1 MIIGYSQVT
10 KAIRISLVHNLNRR
24 SHSTPVD
31 RCSNKVESFANHNPE
46 DPIHIDAADARG
58 ADVVLRKKR
67 ERWIFVGG
75 LVGLVLLVLILRRF
89 A

>member
-1 MIIGYSQVT
+1 MPEPE
-10 KAIRISLVHNLNRR
+10 R
-24 SHSTPVD
+24 
-31 RCSNKVESFANHNPE
+31 NPE

-75 LVGLVLLVLILRRF
+75 LVALVLLVLIF
-89 A
+89 EWFV